1 MMSFHVAFMN
11 LEKDCMFRTKLKR
24 MKEKSSV
31 EL

>member
-11 LEKDCMFRTKLKR
+11 LEKDCMSWTKLKI